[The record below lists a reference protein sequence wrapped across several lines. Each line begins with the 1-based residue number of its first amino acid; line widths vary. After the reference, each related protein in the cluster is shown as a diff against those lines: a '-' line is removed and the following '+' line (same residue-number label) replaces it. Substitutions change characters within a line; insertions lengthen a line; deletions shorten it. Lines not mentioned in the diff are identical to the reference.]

1 MSSMHSKAWRR
12 AIAASLALSG
22 ATCGSAWAQSPPAT
36 STADRVIA
44 FSIPAGS
51 VTTALVAFGRQAG
64 VQVSYIPSVAA
75 NLTTQGVSGTM
86 TAEAGAERMLVGTGL
101 VAHLAG
107 RTLVV
112 ARPGASGDGGAA
124 FASGAIT
131 LDPVEVE
138 ADAQSPIGPGVGFLA
153 TQTLTGSKT
162 DTPLIEIP
170 QSISVVTQDQMKSQA
185 TQTVGEALRYTPG
198 VLAEEYGGTDL
209 RLDRFMIRGFQG
221 SMPFLDGLP
230 TISRYTLLSPYID
243 PFSLDRIEV
252 LRGPSSVLY
261 GQNIPGGIV
270 NAVSKR
276 PTETAFGEF
285 EVEGLWPQGGQAS
298 FDFGGP
304 ANKDGTVLYR
314 FTGLYRN
321 SETQVDQVNT
331 ERYFLAPAV
340 TFAPDDNTTLTILAN
355 AGHSND
361 GVLAQNLPALGTLYP
376 AVFGKIP
383 TNLFIGEPDFNKVE
397 RSSYSIGYNFEHR
410 FNDIWTVRQNLRYS
424 DTTVEVQ
431 QIGTSGYVPGN
442 PLELSRWT
450 LGADAAQQNFAVDNQ
465 VQAEF
470 KTFELAHKVLV
481 GLDYFHSH
489 DTWIERDGSAS
500 PLNVLFPVY
509 GQPYTLPPV
518 DFATRDTLNQTGLYA
533 QDQIKWDRWT
543 LTVGGRQDWAQ
554 TDTTKLLTATTIAQD
569 DSAFTWRAGLVY
581 EFDNGI
587 APYVSYST
595 SFQPVIGVDSNGNPL
610 LPTSGTQY
618 EAGVK
623 YQPPGSQVFLT
634 LAAFNLEQ
642 NNMPTL
648 QPTPSNPYNI
658 AQIGSVRIR
667 GIEASAV
674 GNLGAGLK
682 LVAAY
687 TYNDAEITAD
697 GQGNVGNTPKDV
709 PANMASLWLDKT
721 LEDGD
726 LRGLGAGGGFR
737 YVGDRFG
744 NNANTLALPAN
755 LLWDAAIHYDRD
767 NWRFALNAKNVFDT
781 TYVATC
787 DSVYFCYYGLRR
799 TVVGSITYKW

>member
-1 MSSMHSKAWRR
+1 MGSKHSRARR
-12 AIAASLALSG
+12 CAIAASAALSV
-22 ATCGSAWAQSPPAT
+22 ATCASAWAQSPLAT
-36 STADRVIA
+36 ATAGRVIS

-51 VTTALVAFGRQAG
+51 VTAALVAFGRQAG

-101 VAHLAG
+101 VAHLSG
-107 RTLVV
+107 KTLVV
-112 ARPGASGDGGAA
+112 ARPGASADNGVAFAGGAIA
-124 FASGAIT
+124 
-131 LDPVEVE
+131 LDPVEVQ

-209 RLDRFMIRGFQG
+209 RFDRFMIRGFQG

-230 TISRYTLLSPYID
+230 TISRYTLLSPYVD
-243 PFSLDRIEV
+243 PYSLDRIEV

-261 GQNIPGGIV
+261 GQNTPGGIV
-270 NAVSKR
+270 AAVSKR
-276 PTETAFGEF
+276 PTETAFGEL
-285 EVEGLWPQGGQAS
+285 EVDGLWPAGGQVAA
-298 FDFGGP
+298 DFGGP
-304 ANKDGTVLYR
+304 ANKEGTVLYR

-331 ERYFLAPAV
+331 ERYFFAPSV

-355 AGHSND
+355 VGHSND

-376 AVFGKIP
+376 ASFGKIS
-383 TNLFIGEPDFNKVE
+383 TSLFTGEPALNKIG

-424 DTTVEVQ
+424 DASVQVQ
-431 QIGTSGYVPGN
+431 QIGTAGYVAGN
-442 PLELSRWT
+442 PLELNRWT
-450 LGADAAQQNFAVDNQ
+450 LAANADQQNFAVDNQ
-465 VQAEF
+465 AQAEF
-470 KTFELAHKVLV
+470 QTFGLAHKLLV

-489 DTWIERDGSAS
+489 DTWVEQDGSAS
-500 PLNVLFPVY
+500 PLNVLFPFY
-509 GQPYTLPPV
+509 GQPYTLPAV
-518 DFATRDTLNQTGLYA
+518 DFATSDTLNQTGLYA
-533 QDQIKWDRWT
+533 QDQIKWNRWT

-554 TDTTKLLTATTIAQD
+554 TDTTDMLAATTLRQD

-595 SFQPVIGVDSNGNPL
+595 SFQPVIGVDSNGAPL
-610 LPTSGTQY
+610 VPTTGTQY
-618 EAGVK
+618 EVGVK
-623 YQPPGSQVFLT
+623 YQPPGSQIFLT

-642 NNMPTL
+642 NNLTTL
-648 QPTPSNPYNI
+648 SPTPSNPYNV
-658 AQIGSVRIR
+658 AQIGAVRIR

-697 GQGNVGNTPKDV
+697 GLGNVGNVPKDV

-721 LEDGD
+721 LQDGD
-726 LRGLGAGGGFR
+726 FRGLGAGAGFR
-737 YVGDRFG
+737 YVGERFG
-744 NNANTLALPAN
+744 DNANTLALPAN

-767 NWRFALNAKNVFDT
+767 NWRFALNAKNLLDT

-799 TVVGSITYKW
+799 TVVGSITYRW